1 MNAEFVDSNILVYA
15 HDPTTP
21 AKHDR
26 ARALVERLWLETG
39 RLSIQVMQ
47 EFFWIVTRKSLLPCR
62 EKRP

>member
-21 AKHDR
+21 AKHAR
-26 ARALVERLWLETG
+26 ARSLVERLWVEKTG

-47 EFFWIVTRKSLLPCR
+47 EFFWIVTGR
-62 EKRP
+62 RPAPAA